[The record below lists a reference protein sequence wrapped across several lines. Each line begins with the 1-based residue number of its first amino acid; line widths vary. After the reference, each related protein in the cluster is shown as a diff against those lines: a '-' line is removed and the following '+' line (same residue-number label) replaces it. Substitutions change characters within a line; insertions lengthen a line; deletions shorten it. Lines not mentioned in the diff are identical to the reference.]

1 MKVVSGNRHRTIT
14 VRIVTMEA
22 DIDEEIAPLGA
33 HNRGH
38 TAQDNLETVRPADL
52 ESADAT

>member
-22 DIDEEIAPLGA
+22 DIDEEIAALGA